1 MISKSKKV
9 LLGLEDLLINFK
21 DNIFL
26 DILDISMDYIPKM
39 YMEKTLQE
47 LLANALINE
56 IQLVLIFKLIKNL
69 KQVIK
74 INSVNLISEEIN

>member
-26 DILDISMDYIPKM
+26 DILDISMDYILKM
-39 YMEKTLQE
+39 YMEKTLLE

-56 IQLVLIFKLIKNL
+56 IQLALISKLIKSL

-74 INSVNLISEEIN
+74 INLLNLISEEIN